1 VDESL
6 TIFLEFLEFIVMV
19 IKIDPCID
27 FAFKWLFGREENLP
41 LLVDLLNAV
50 LQPATDSGITG
61 LELLNPFSG
70 QDSPEDKLSIV
81 DVKARDSSG
90 RQFDVE
96 MQLLRDR
103 SFCKRVLY
111 YWAGLH
117 LQQLGTGEPYSCVNP
132 TVSVCFT
139 NFVMF
144 EGFGDYYQVFELR
157 NRQGKLLFSSDIMLI
172 TLELPKFVLE
182 APELATPLDCWLYFL
197 RKAERLDPGTL
208 QTLLNRPQIRMAMEA
223 LEMLSQDDLERERY
237 LARVRVLRDEKSRLH
252 SAREE
257 GLELGQEQGLEQGRQ
272 AGILLGKQSSLATVL
287 EKRFGSVDS
296 RLLERIRALDLRRL
310 EELFD
315 RVIDSGSLAEVED
328 WLAESGA

>member
-1 VDESL
+1 
-6 TIFLEFLEFIVMV
+6 MV
-19 IKIDPCID
+19 IKVDPCID

-61 LELLNPFSG
+61 LELLNPFSS

-96 MQLLRDR
+96 MLLLRDR

-117 LQQLGTGEPYSCVNP
+117 LRQLGTGEPYSRVSP

-144 EGFGDYYQVFELR
+144 EDVGDYYQVFELR
-157 NRQGKLLFSSDIMLI
+157 NRQGKLSFSSDIMLI
-172 TLELPKFVLE
+172 TLDLSGRKSSTCEVLAE
-182 APELATPLDCWLYFL
+182 GNLVRTSLRYSNGLILSRLQVSIRLKIVAAVWPPSSEPAKGQSYRNNPELGSCSSFRRFSLAIRRFQSESCQSNRPSLLQNSTCFSPLDFQ
-197 RKAERLDPGTL
+197 RST
-208 QTLLNRPQIRMAMEA
+208 
-223 LEMLSQDDLERERY
+223 
-237 LARVRVLRDEKSRLH
+237 
-252 SAREE
+252 
-257 GLELGQEQGLEQGRQ
+257 
-272 AGILLGKQSSLATVL
+272 
-287 EKRFGSVDS
+287 
-296 RLLERIRALDLRRL
+296 RRL
-310 EELFD
+310 RSASE
-315 RVIDSGSLAEVED
+315 
-328 WLAESGA
+328 